1 MVKYNRRHVY
11 LVAIF
16 LFLISTIGALKIKT
30 SGSLIEDMPKNT
42 GFYQDILFF
51 EKNLKELCRWKLQSI
66 PKEKRGNETTY
77 LEKDG

>member
-30 SGSLIEDMPKNT
+30 SGSLIEDMPKN

-51 EKNLKELCRWKLQSI
+51 EKEFEGIMPLEIQSI
-66 PKEKRGNETTY
+66 PKKKRGNETLY

>member
-16 LFLISTIGALKIKT
+16 LFNQYNWCFNKDVR
-30 SGSLIEDMPKNT
+30 SLIEDMPKNT

-51 EKNLKELCRWKLQSI
+51 ENLKELCRWKYSRYQKKKKVMKL
-66 PKEKRGNETTY
+66 Y

>member
-51 EKNLKELCRWKLQSI
+51 EKNLKEMPLEI
-66 PKEKRGNETTY
+66 TVDTKEKRGNVY
-77 LEKDG
+77 L